1 MHSENSKH
9 KRRRLRH
16 VLFCDR
22 WPDERVGIKVRNWI
36 YQYNSGQIHKK
47 YFLHATN
54 EKKHLIKRS
63 SGHTWNELQKGKW
76 KTRNAESGVWKIKSS
91 GGKIKKKK
99 ERNVSNS

>member
-54 EKKHLIKRS
+54 GKKTSDKALEWTTP
-63 SGHTWNELQKGKW
+63 GTNY
-76 KTRNAESGVWKIKSS
+76 
-91 GGKIKKKK
+91 KK
-99 ERNVSNS
+99 ENGKRGMQSLGCGK